1 MIKQNIYFLLL
12 LIFCFSCNENIE
24 QSNALAFKKLLVNS
38 KENPLT
44 IESKQPLFSWIV
56 EAEGY
61 NKSQSS
67 YHILVA
73 SSEDKL
79 NKKDANVWNSTE
91 VESDKSTFVK
101 YQGKDL
107 QALQNYF
114 WKVKISDNEG
124 GVSDWSKP
132 QKFQMGLIDQANW

>member
-56 EAEGY
+56 NAEGF
-61 NKSQSS
+61 NKSQSA

-73 SSEDKL
+73 TSVEKL
-79 NKKDANVWNSTE
+79 NETYTDVWNS
-91 VESDKSTFVK
+91 
-101 YQGKDL
+101 
-107 QALQNYF
+107 N
-114 WKVKISDNEG
+114 KVKSNKDK
-124 GVSDWSKP
+124 KP
-132 QKFQMGLIDQANW
+132 LPLTR